1 MLISGGSCDSD
12 FGLSRSSRPRI
23 ALIIVL
29 NGVFHYVTCT
39 IILLFVLYFPEM
51 VAPYLKCIS
60 VLGVNN
66 VLVLVLVLD
75 WTEWVVRW
83 NIEGGFRRAIRRG
96 PQYVG
101 YVC

>member
-1 MLISGGSCDSD
+1 MASLCDSD
-12 FGLSRSSRPRI
+12 FGLSRSHRPRI

-60 VLGVNN
+60 VWGSIKFFLFLFYATG
-66 VLVLVLVLD
+66 
-75 WTEWVVRW
+75 
-83 NIEGGFRRAIRRG
+83 
-96 PQYVG
+96 
-101 YVC
+101 